1 MPLESLEEDVV
12 RVRTRLREIVRLSSV
27 SQRQIEERLGW
38 SRGYLSQVLQGHI
51 TLSIAHVLAILKTLD
66 AEPAQFFHSLFGG
79 TTEKTVIH
87 EIREKLARYDEAFAQ
102 LRAKGLLDGTEASG
116 RIVLDDNE

>member
-1 MPLESLEEDVV
+1 MPLEEDVV

-79 TTEKTVIH
+79 ASESSAIS
-87 EIREKLARYDEAFAQ
+87 EIREKLARYDLAFAQ
-102 LRAKGLLDGTEASG
+102 LRAKGLIDIQDAGG
-116 RIVLDDNE
+116 RVDLNE

>member
-1 MPLESLEEDVV
+1 MSLEEDVV

-51 TLSIAHVLAILKTLD
+51 TLSIAHVLAILKTLG
-66 AEPAQFFHSLFGG
+66 AEPSQFFHSLFGG
-79 TTEKTVIH
+79 ATESSVLD
-87 EIREKLARYDEAFAQ
+87 EIREKLARYDAAFAQ
-102 LRAKGLLDGTEASG
+102 LRAKGLIDGAEAGG
-116 RIVLDDNE
+116 RIELDS

>member
-1 MPLESLEEDVV
+1 MSLEEDVV

-51 TLSIAHVLAILKTLD
+51 TLSIAHVLAILKTLGS
-66 AEPAQFFHSLFGG
+66 EPSQFFHSLFGG
-79 TTEKTVIH
+79 ATESTALG
-87 EIREKLARYDEAFAQ
+87 EIRERLARYDEAFAQ
-102 LRAKGLLDGTEASG
+102 LRAKGLLEGNETGG
-116 RIVLDDNE
+116 RIEAGE